1 MSPPHPTTHIF
12 WCAGAEI
19 EEDISTEKNE
29 LRRVFDK
36 HAVEGHVVKDEVI
49 ALCEDLLRPLK
60 SWELEASWRSLD
72 PEDHG
77 YVVRVD

>member
-1 MSPPHPTTHIF
+1 MSH
-12 WCAGAEI
+12 
-19 EEDISTEKNE
+19 EKDE
-29 LRRVFDK
+29 LRHVFDK

-60 SWELEASWRSLD
+60 SWELEAAWRSLD
-72 PEDHG
+72 PEERG